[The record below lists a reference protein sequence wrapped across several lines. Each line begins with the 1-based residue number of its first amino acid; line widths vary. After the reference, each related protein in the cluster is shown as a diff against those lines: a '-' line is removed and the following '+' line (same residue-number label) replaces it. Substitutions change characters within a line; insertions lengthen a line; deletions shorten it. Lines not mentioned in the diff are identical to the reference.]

1 MIVSLETFSQQND
14 NFYTI
19 KAFYDAY
26 YEPILLQNG
35 IDNMQGTGYNPYQN
49 WVDYYEPILYPSGD
63 FVAERQKLNLYI
75 NNFIFKNQLI
85 QLQIRFKLGFYRPD
99 KMPEGNKL

>member
-1 MIVSLETFSQQND
+1 MKRILFISFLMIVSLETFSQKND

-49 WVDYYEPILYPSGD
+49 WVDYYEPILYPSGY

-75 NNFIFKNQLI
+75 RRVL
-85 QLQIRFKLGFYRPD
+85 
-99 KMPEGNKL
+99 